1 MTISPE
7 VQTAVDE
14 IRKDR
19 DLIASMRKADDL
31 RDQQLADLRA
41 QVAAHPS
48 LSDEDKKALTDAV
61 SDAQDLN
68 HSLEGPV
75 VANTQPAPPIPA
87 APPAAPSIPLM
98 PTSAF
103 DPNPHS
109 TDLAEGS
116 GQPPQ
121 AKAIE
126 TAGGFIVSGGG
137 TAQRAPEPAPEALP
151 AAAAE
156 PVASEPAISADTPAA
171 TPEPSPGQLPFTTPV
186 AQDAAALASAPGD
199 PNAPPMPPPNPD
211 PVSAPTPG
219 PATFTPPPPSNPPV

>member
-1 MTISPE
+1 
-7 VQTAVDE
+7 
-14 IRKDR
+14 
-19 DLIASMRKADDL
+19 MRKADDL
-31 RDQQLADLRA
+31 RDQQLADLKA
-41 QVAAHPS
+41 QVAAHPT

-75 VANTQPAPPIPA
+75 VANTQTTAPIAA
-87 APPAAPSIPLM
+87 APPAAPSVPLM

-121 AKAIE
+121 SKAIA
-126 TAGGFIVSGGG
+126 TAGGFVVSGGG
-137 TAQRAPEPAPEALP
+137 TTQRAPEPVVEPAAEAAPEALP

-156 PVASEPAISADTPAA
+156 PAASEPAVSTDAPAA
-171 TPEPSPGQLPFTTPV
+171 IPEPSPGQLPFTTP
-186 AQDAAALASAPGD
+186 AGQDAAAVPTPTPDAAP
-199 PNAPPMPPPNPD
+199 APIPPAPD

-219 PATFTPPPPSNPPV
+219 PATFTPPPPSNPAV